1 MKSEKLNRPSTPPP
15 ASVSC
20 APHATTSFLP
30 SRLGRGRLLG
40 FGNPKGAMAS
50 LAMPEEAEAR
60 ARGEEAEPVTPPP
73 QQAEGAQEV
82 GDRRLLRS
90 QYLAVK
96 SLISGR
102 ARVPPR
108 NSRHWL

>member
-1 MKSEKLNRPSTPPP
+1 
-15 ASVSC
+15 
-20 APHATTSFLP
+20 
-30 SRLGRGRLLG
+30 
-40 FGNPKGAMAS
+40 MAS

-73 QQAEGAQEV
+73 QQQAEGSQAV
-82 GDRRLLRS
+82 DDRRLLRS

-102 ARVPPR
+102 ARVPAR

>member
-1 MKSEKLNRPSTPPP
+1 M
-15 ASVSC
+15 
-20 APHATTSFLP
+20 
-30 SRLGRGRLLG
+30 LG

-73 QQAEGAQEV
+73 QQQAEGSQAV
-82 GDRRLLRS
+82 DDRRLLRS

-102 ARVPPR
+102 ARVPAR
-108 NSRHWL
+108 NSWHWFRSRFGCRLSLIWG